1 MSQTSEMTKPKIGEV
16 SWNELVTKDT
26 KAAGG
31 FYGKL
36 FGWQP
41 TPFTPQGTPAGMPPY
56 TLFKLDPN
64 SMGVGGMMQ
73 LPDQKMSPQWIPYVA
88 VDDIDASLAQAT
100 KLGAKTCVPVMSI
113 GEVGRIAIIQDP
125 QGATIGLHECPK
137 E

>member
-1 MSQTSEMTKPKIGEV
+1 MSQTSEMTRPKTGEV

-26 KAAGG
+26 KGAAN

-36 FGWQP
+36 FGWQS
-41 TPFTPQGTPAGMPPY
+41 TPFTPQGMPPGGQPY
-56 TLFKLDPN
+56 NLFKMDPH

-73 LPDQKMSPQWIPYVA
+73 VPHPEMSSQWIPYIA
-88 VDDIDASLAQAT
+88 VDNIDDSFAKAT
-100 KLGAKTCVPVMSI
+100 KLGAKTCVAVMSI
-113 GEVGRIAIIQDP
+113 GEIGRIAIIQDP

>member
-1 MSQTSEMTKPKIGEV
+1 MSHTSEMTKPKTGEV

-26 KAAGG
+26 KAAGN
-31 FYGKL
+31 FYGQL
-36 FGWQP
+36 FGWQS
-41 TPFTPQGTPAGMPPY
+41 TPFKPQGADPGAQPY
-56 TLFKLDPN
+56 NLFKLDPN

-73 LPDQKMSPQWIPYVA
+73 VPDPKMPSQWIPYVA
-88 VDDIDASLAQAT
+88 VDDIDASMSQAT

-113 GEVGRIAIIQDP
+113 GEIGRIAIIQDP

>member
-1 MSQTSEMTKPKIGEV
+1 MSQTSEMTRPKTGEV

-26 KAAGG
+26 KGAAG

-36 FGWQP
+36 FGWQS
-41 TPFTPQGTPAGMPPY
+41 TPFTPQGVQPGAQPY
-56 TLFKLDPN
+56 NLFKLDPN

-73 LPDQKMSPQWIPYVA
+73 VPDPKMPSQWIPYVA

-100 KLGAKTCVPVMSI
+100 KLGAKTLVPVMSI
-113 GEVGRIAIIQDP
+113 GEVGRIAVIQDP

>member
-26 KAAGG
+26 KNAAS

-36 FGWQP
+36 FGWQS
-41 TPFTPQGTPAGMPPY
+41 TPFTPKGMPPGGQPY
-56 TLFKLDPN
+56 NLFKLDPD

-73 LPDQKMSPQWIPYVA
+73 VPHPEMTSQWIPYIA
-88 VDDIDASLAQAT
+88 VDNIDESFAKAT
-100 KLGAKTCVPVMSI
+100 KLGAKTCVAVMSI
-113 GEVGRIAIIQDP
+113 GEIGRIAIIQDP